1 MDGRSRHQLG
11 QAEPEGPLGPPV
23 SAVQPA
29 DLRGQ
34 PARLLPTER
43 SAASRRPRSA
53 PTERSSAGPPR
64 SGAGTHLGRHAVGH
78 AEVHAEP
85 RARRAG
91 FQEPLLRQGPAALP
105 GGSCGAQRG
114 GQPCPTRPT
123 PAPHPAPP
131 HLGPRVAALCSAPS
145 PAAAAAAA
153 PPTPAPSASASE
165 GRSSAGR
172 HGAVRP
178 RDAAGTAAALPRSA
192 PPAPST
198 APRRTP
204 PTRAAAARAPR
215 WPLPPPPARSPPSR
229 CRPPSPPPRGGARR
243 GRLSPTSLLGPQ
255 LRSPAATEDGHE
267 RLPPAARPARE

>member
-64 SGAGTHLGRHAVGH
+64 SGAGTHLGRHAFGH

-178 RDAAGTAAALPRSA
+178 RDTAGTAAALPRSA
-192 PPAPST
+192 PPRSARTEHGASPDPADSSRSSASASLAASTSAGAESAIALPPSI
-198 APRRTP
+198 
-204 PTRAAAARAPR
+204 AAAAAAGRGEAGPAQ
-215 WPLPPPPARSPPSR
+215 PDLPAR
-229 CRPPSPPPRGGARR
+229 
-243 GRLSPTSLLGPQ
+243 
-255 LRSPAATEDGHE
+255 
-267 RLPPAARPARE
+267 PPAALPGGDGGRP